1 MKRDN
6 EGRIKKE
13 WLRLFRSRKKPNRAR
28 QFAWKNG
35 RAKRAELRS
44 SRTGEMTAHATS
56 VGRAGSS
63 VLKLTRFRRGCLGKR
78 EKEDPQ

>member
-1 MKRDN
+1 MI
-6 EGRIKKE
+6 EGGIMSE
-13 WLRLFRSRKKPNRAR
+13 WLRLFRSRKKNQIDP
-28 QFAWKNG
+28 G
-35 RAKRAELRS
+35 GS
-44 SRTGEMTAHATS
+44 PGRTGGQNVPSATVFTNWRMAAHATS